1 MTRDQRTAAGVLQ
14 ARLAEQVQEL
24 RALDPLVRHDVPD
37 SVHRM
42 RVATRRLRSALATFR
57 PMLDAAVTDPLRDE
71 LKWLAG
77 SLGEVRDTEVMHE
90 RLTALVAAE
99 PSEAVRGGADARVER
114 ELVRR
119 YGAARVEAMKAMRS
133 PRYHDLLE
141 RLDALLS
148 APPWTE
154 RASEGAE
161 VALPARVS
169 RDWKRLERRMSTAAE
184 ATDPTERAARMH
196 EARKAAKRLR
206 YAAETAVPV
215 HGKDARRLVKHA
227 KRLQTV
233 LGDHH
238 DAVVT
243 QAWLRDLADAA
254 VAEGEDAFTFGVLH
268 AREEVLVDTAEVQLA
283 KAWRKAARKKNRK
296 WLR

>member
-1 MTRDQRTAAGVLQ
+1 MTTDQRTAADVVQ
-14 ARLAEQVQEL
+14 ARLADQVQEL
-24 RALDPLVRHDVPD
+24 HALDPLVRRDVPD

-57 PMLDAAVTDPLRDE
+57 PLLDRDVTDPLREE

-77 SLGEVRDTEVMHE
+77 ALGEVRDTEVMHE

-99 PSEAVRGGADARVER
+99 PAEAVRGDADSRIER
-114 ELVRR
+114 ELVHR
-119 YGAARVEAMKAMRS
+119 YEAARVEAMQAMRS

-141 RLDALLS
+141 RLDALVA

-154 RASEGAE
+154 SASERAAA
-161 VALPARVS
+161 ALPARVR
-169 RDWKRLERRMSTAAE
+169 RDWKRLERRMGSAAA
-184 ATDPTERAARMH
+184 ATEPTERAARLH

-206 YAAETAVPV
+206 YAGETAVPV
-215 HGKDARRLVKHA
+215 HGRDARRLVKRA

-243 QAWLRDLADAA
+243 QSWLRDLADAA
-254 VAEGEDAFTFGVLH
+254 TAEGEDAFTFGVLH
-268 AREEVLVDTAEVQLA
+268 AREEVLVDTAEARLG
-283 KAWRKAARKKNRK
+283 KAWKKASRKKHRK
-296 WLR
+296 WLH

>member
-1 MTRDQRTAAGVLQ
+1 MTRDQRTAADVVH
-14 ARLAEQVQEL
+14 ARLAEQVKEL
-24 RALDPLVRHDVPD
+24 RALDPLVRRDVPD

-57 PMLDAAVTDPLRDE
+57 PLLDPEVTDPLRDE

-77 SLGEVRDTEVMHE
+77 DLGEVRDTEVMHE

-99 PSEAVRGGADARVER
+99 PVGAVRGGAAARVER
-114 ELVRR
+114 ALVHR
-119 YGAARVEAMKAMRS
+119 YEDARVEAMRALRS
-133 PRYHDLLE
+133 RRYHELLE
-141 RLDALLS
+141 RLDALVT

-154 RASEGAE
+154 SASDGAE
-161 VALPARVS
+161 VVLPARVR
-169 RDWKRLERRMSTAAE
+169 RDWKRLGRRMSAATE
-184 ATDPTERAARMH
+184 ATDPAERAARMH

-206 YAAETAVPV
+206 YAAETAVPL
-215 HGKDARRLVKHA
+215 HGKAARRLVKRA

-243 QAWLRDLADAA
+243 QAWLRDLADDAA
-254 VAEGEDAFTFGVLH
+254 AEGEDTFTFGVLH
-268 AREEVLVDTAEVQLA
+268 AREEVLADACEKDLA
-283 KAWRKAARKKNRK
+283 KAWKKAARKKNRR

>member
-1 MTRDQRTAAGVLQ
+1 MTTDQRTAADVVQ
-14 ARLAEQVQEL
+14 ARLAEQVKEL
-24 RALDPLVRHDVPD
+24 RALDPLVRRDSPD

-57 PMLDAAVTDPLRDE
+57 PLLDRGVTDPLREE

-77 SLGEVRDTEVMHE
+77 DLGEVRDTEVMHE

-99 PSEAVRGGADARVER
+99 PSEAVRGDAATRIER
-114 ELVRR
+114 ALVHR
-119 YGAARVEAMKAMRS
+119 YEVARVEAMRAMRS
-133 PRYHDLLE
+133 PRYDDLLE
-141 RLDALLS
+141 RLDALAT
-148 APPWTE
+148 APPWAE
-154 RASEGAE
+154 SASDGAE
-161 VALPARVS
+161 VVLPARVR
-169 RDWKRLERRMSTAAE
+169 RDWRRLEQRMSAAAE
-184 ATDPTERAARMH
+184 ANDPTERAARMH
-196 EARKAAKRLR
+196 EARKAVKRLR

-215 HGKDARRLVKHA
+215 HGKDARRLVKRA

-243 QAWLRDLADAA
+243 QAWLRELAGRAA
-254 VAEGEDAFTFGVLH
+254 AEGGETFTFGVLH
-268 AREEVLVDTAEVQLA
+268 AREEAVAEVCEKDLA
-283 KAWRKAARKKNRK
+283 KAWKKASRKKHRR

>member
-1 MTRDQRTAAGVLQ
+1 MTTDQRTAADVVQ
-14 ARLAEQVQEL
+14 ARLADQVQEL
-24 RALDPLVRHDVPD
+24 HALDPLVRHDVPD

-57 PMLDAAVTDPLRDE
+57 PLLDRDVTDPLREE

-77 SLGEVRDTEVMHE
+77 ALGEVRDTEVMHE

-99 PSEAVRGGADARVER
+99 PAEAVRGGADSRVER
-114 ELVRR
+114 ELVHR
-119 YGAARVEAMKAMRS
+119 YEAARVEAMRAMRS
-133 PRYHDLLE
+133 PRYHDLLR
-141 RLDALLS
+141 RLDALVA
-148 APPWTE
+148 APPWSEIASE
-154 RASEGAE
+154 RAAA
-161 VALPARVS
+161 ALPARVR
-169 RDWKRLERRMSTAAE
+169 RDWKRLERRMGSAAA
-184 ATDPTERAARMH
+184 ATEPTERAARLH
-196 EARKAAKRLR
+196 EVRKAAKRLR

-215 HGKDARRLVKHA
+215 HGKHARRLVKRA

-254 VAEGEDAFTFGVLH
+254 TAEGEDAFTFGVLH
-268 AREEVLVDTAEVQLA
+268 AREEVLVDTAEARLA
-283 KAWRKAARKKNRK
+283 KAWKKAARKKNRR
-296 WLR
+296 WLH

>member
-1 MTRDQRTAAGVLQ
+1 MTTDQRTAADVVQ
-14 ARLAEQVQEL
+14 ARLTEQVREL
-24 RALDPLVRHDVPD
+24 RALDPLVRRDVPD

-57 PMLDAAVTDPLRDE
+57 PLLDRHVTDPLRDE

-77 SLGEVRDTEVMHE
+77 VLGEVRDTEVMHE
-90 RLTALVAAE
+90 RLTALVADELAG
-99 PSEAVRGGADARVER
+99 AIRGGADSRIDH
-114 ELVRR
+114 ELVNR
-119 YGAARVEAMKAMRS
+119 YEAARVEAMKALRS

-141 RLDALLS
+141 RLDELTA
-148 APPWTE
+148 APPWTAT
-154 RASEGAE
+154 ASEGAE
-161 VALPARVS
+161 AALPTRVRS
-169 RDWKRLERRMSTAAE
+169 DWKRLERRMDTAAGT
-184 ATDPTERAARMH
+184 ADRTERAARLH
-196 EARKAAKRLR
+196 EARKAAKRFR

-215 HGKDARRLVKHA
+215 HGKDARRLVKRT

-243 QAWLRDLADAA
+243 QEWLRELADVVA
-254 VAEGEDAFTFGVLH
+254 AEGEDTFTFGVIH
-268 AREEVLVDTAEVQLA
+268 AREEVLAETSEARLA
-283 KAWRKAARKKNRK
+283 KTWKKAARKKYRK